1 MQLNIKKTNNAI
13 RKWAEDLN
21 RHFSKEDIQMA
32 NKHMKGC
39 STSLITRKLQMKT
52 TVRYSHQSEWP
63 SLKKKEESLGK
74 VVEKLKLLCTVDR
87 NVKWY
92 SCCIK
97 QYGSSSKIKNRI
109 NHMTTNNTPRYV
121 LKRTESRISKIFVHP
136 YSQQHCSQ

>member
-1 MQLNIKKTNNAI
+1 MQI
-13 RKWAEDLN
+13 
-21 RHFSKEDIQMA
+21 
-32 NKHMKGC
+32 
-39 STSLITRKLQMKT
+39 KT
-52 TVRYSHQSEWP
+52 TRCHLTP
-63 SLKKKEESLGK
+63 IRMTTIKKKEESLGK